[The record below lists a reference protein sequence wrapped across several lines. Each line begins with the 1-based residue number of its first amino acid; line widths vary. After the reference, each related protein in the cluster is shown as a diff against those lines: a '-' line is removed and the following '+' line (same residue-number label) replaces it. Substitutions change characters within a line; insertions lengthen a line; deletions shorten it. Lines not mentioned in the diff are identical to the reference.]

1 MKIKFNQSI
10 IVEFNDSIT
19 MIKDG
24 FVCLFRLVVRLLN
37 ASVHRWPYVYLFALA
52 VMAVVI
58 SLISIGKARAER
70 DNLNKANYELSVKVD
85 SLQNMLDIKNNTY
98 ASK

>member
-1 MKIKFNQSI
+1 MKFKQST
-10 IVEFNDSIT
+10 VMEFNDSIT

-24 FVCLFRLVVRLLN
+24 FVCLFRLVVRLLD
-37 ASVHRWPYVYLFALA
+37 ASVHRWPYVYLSALA

-58 SLISIGKARAER
+58 SLINIGKARAER
-70 DNLNKANYELSVKVD
+70 DSLNKANFELSVKVD